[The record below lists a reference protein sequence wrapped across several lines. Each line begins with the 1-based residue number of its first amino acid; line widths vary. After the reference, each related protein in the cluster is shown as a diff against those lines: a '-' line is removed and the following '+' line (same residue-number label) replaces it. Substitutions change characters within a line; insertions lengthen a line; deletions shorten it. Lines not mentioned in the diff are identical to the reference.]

1 MTEILMCE
9 DVANKFILEKK
20 KFFMDAGPERSQHQ
34 WHIHCDVHVKD
45 FISSLVK
52 IVMLCLVSLGL
63 QTT

>member
-9 DVANKFILEKK
+9 VAVNKCILEKK
-20 KFFMDAGPERSQHQ
+20 IIMDAGSERSQHQ
-34 WHIHCDVHVKD
+34 WNINCDIHVID
-45 FISSLVK
+45 FINSLVK